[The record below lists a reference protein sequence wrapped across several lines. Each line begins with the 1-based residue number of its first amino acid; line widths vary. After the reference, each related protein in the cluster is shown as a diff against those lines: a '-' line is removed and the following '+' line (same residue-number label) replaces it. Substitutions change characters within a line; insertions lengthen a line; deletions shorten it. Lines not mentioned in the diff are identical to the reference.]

1 MARKMKK
8 IVEFVNN
15 GCFFGRTIFLPLVH
29 GKQEFKSLNYTK
41 KKNRNKML
49 NLNEKSLTLLTDLGV
64 KNTL

>member
-1 MARKMKK
+1 MG
-8 IVEFVNN
+8 VFL
-15 GCFFGRTIFLPLVH
+15 GRTIFLPLVH

-64 KNTL
+64 KNTLSD